1 MNGTL
6 LRMSE
11 LTPHEYAI
19 PRARLTGDERRATI
33 LAAARREFARS
44 GYHGASTASIA
55 RAAGCSEPMLYKHF
69 AGKQALFTAVLEQ
82 VATVI
87 ESGFDTVLS
96 EPGDVLAA
104 IRSYLPKIML
114 DPGYVE
120 MLQLRKLAITIVHE
134 PTVHGLLSALQDRHV
149 TRVREAINEAKRLG
163 HVREDVDPDDVAWA
177 WTGWMLAGC
186 YREALEPGGFAAML
200 PHVEAYIDSLA
211 PRD

>member
-1 MNGTL
+1 
-6 LRMSE
+6 MSDDA
-11 LTPHEYAI
+11 PHEYAI
-19 PRARLTGDERRATI
+19 PRGRLTGDERRATI

-55 RAAGCSEPMLYKHF
+55 RVAGCSEPMLYKHF

-82 VATVI
+82 VSAVI
-87 ESGFDTVLS
+87 EDGFDAVLRT
-96 EPGDVLAA
+96 PGDLLASL
-104 IRSYLPKIML
+104 RSFLPTIMH

-134 PTVHGLLSALQDRHV
+134 PTVHELLRALQDRHV
-149 TRVREAINEAKRLG
+149 ARVRRAIDQAKEQG
-163 HVREDVDPDDVAWA
+163 HVRADVDPEHVAWA
-177 WTGWMLAGC
+177 WSGWMLAGC

-200 PHVEAYIDSLA
+200 PHVEAYITSLA